1 MLWTE
6 GQSLGSEHSSASG
19 GRQCAARGLILFP
32 LLLPVSLTFHL
43 EIDRVLLSFWLAA
56 AGGSALEW
64 AAHVAPCT
72 GVSPLPSLLR
82 TAGCR
87 TSQGVVPVVPAPAGP
102 GGGGPSA
109 CASGCQRCAAGRARS
124 ACAGRAL
131 ECSRFPPPPRPCLP
145 TRSGVC
151 QPFPLLPQ
159 DLSKSPKTMKKLL
172 PKRKPERKPSDEEF
186 ALRKSECLRGH
197 TRLLVEGG
205 WEAGP
210 RVRRRGLEGG
220 DGAFQNRRGEP
231 VPSLRS
237 ALEDVG
243 VGQRSP
249 LSAGSISCAGSIPCE
264 CAPAV
269 DTDSQRI
276 LQGVKRCSHRNLLH
290 DWSSW

>member
-102 GGGGPSA
+102 GGGGPSE
-109 CASGCQRCAAGRARS
+109 
-124 ACAGRAL
+124 L
-131 ECSRFPPPPRPCLP
+131 CL
-145 TRSGVC
+145 RMS
-151 QPFPLLPQ
+151 
-159 DLSKSPKTMKKLL
+159 
-172 PKRKPERKPSDEEF
+172 
-186 ALRKSECLRGH
+186 ALRSWQSAVSVCGAGAGVFTVSPSTAAVPAHQIWGLPAFSSPSPGPEQESQDH
-197 TRLLVEGG
+197 E
-205 WEAGP
+205 EAAAQAQAGEEAL
-210 RVRRRGLEGG
+210 RRG
-220 DGAFQNRRGEP
+220 
-231 VPSLRS
+231 VRS
-237 ALEDVG
+237 E
-243 VGQRSP
+243 
-249 LSAGSISCAGSIPCE
+249 
-264 CAPAV
+264 
-269 DTDSQRI
+269 
-276 LQGVKRCSHRNLLH
+276 KK
-290 DWSSW
+290 